1 MPTLA
6 TVTAL
11 ISGSSWA
18 SASRIVPLN
27 LYNKTF
33 DVSLYVTQSTAVS
46 ADGLTTAS
54 SMTWTVQHTFDNI
67 YDTNVS
73 ATWYDHASLSGES
86 GIEAYTGGP
95 VAKDGS
101 YTEPVVAVRILMNG
115 SASDQYVS
123 AMGVHDTAAS
133 IPANSVR
140 GVQMTVRQGG
150 Y

>member
-33 DVSLYVTQSTAVS
+33 DVSLYVQQSTAV
-46 ADGLTTAS
+46 AGGALTTAS

-73 ATWYDHASLSGES
+73 ATWYDHSSLSGKARP
-86 GIEAYTGGP
+86 GTPP
-95 VAKDGS
+95 VLDGS
-101 YTEPVVAVRILMNG
+101 YTEPVFAVRLLMNG

>member
-33 DVSLYVTQSTAVS
+33 DVSLYVQQSTAV
-46 ADGLTTAS
+46 AGGALTTAS

-67 YDTNVS
+67 PGTP
-73 ATWYDHASLSGES
+73 
-86 GIEAYTGGP
+86 P
-95 VAKDGS
+95 VLDGS
-101 YTEPVVAVRILMNG
+101 YTEPVFAVRLLMNG